1 MRSAIGSAALLVVL
15 AALAD
20 LLLGQVDPEYLV
32 ALVALVD
39 QEDLALLLYYLY
51 YHFYHLYQI

>member
-20 LLLGQVDPEYLV
+20 LLLGQVDLV
-32 ALVALVD
+32 FL
-39 QEDLALLLYYLY
+39 
-51 YHFYHLYQI
+51 FYISNIFPTFIIEFKMFTKFK